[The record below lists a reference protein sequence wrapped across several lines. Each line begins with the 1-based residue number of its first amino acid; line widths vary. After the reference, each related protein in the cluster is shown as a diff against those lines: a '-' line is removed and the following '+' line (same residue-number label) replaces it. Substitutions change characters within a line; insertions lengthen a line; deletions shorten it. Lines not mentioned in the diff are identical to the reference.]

1 MLQSMYLDAYPK
13 VWKVVS
19 ALIKLSTMGESYINQ
34 IITQM
39 NMLIH
44 IQQILLE
51 RKKSIKKES
60 DLN

>member
-1 MLQSMYLDAYPK
+1 MYLDAYPK

-34 IITQM
+34 IITQI